1 MKTLYESILD
11 VDDLVNNNSEILLS
25 AFWKPLTF
33 RSKVGPVELMTLL
46 KEMGIKYNPN
56 NNVFWR
62 DYYVTR
68 PWNKK
73 AVMKKVEEL
82 IETIL
87 SCMTWKDVESALKN
101 TKKYFNISIIEEKD
115 RIYVYIME
123 MSGKFATLTITF
135 EKR

>member
-11 VDDLVNNNSEILLS
+11 VDDLINNNSEILLS

-33 RSKVGPVELMTLL
+33 SSKVGPTELMTLL
-46 KEMGIKYNPN
+46 KELNIKNKPN

-62 DYYVTR
+62 DYYVMR

-73 AVMKKVEEL
+73 AIMKKVEDL

-87 SCMTWKDVESALKN
+87 SCMTWKDVESVLKN
-101 TKKYFNISIIEEKD
+101 TKFSISIIEEKD
-115 RIYVYIME
+115 RIYVQVME
-123 MSGKFATLTITF
+123 LSGKFATLIITF
-135 EKR
+135 ERR